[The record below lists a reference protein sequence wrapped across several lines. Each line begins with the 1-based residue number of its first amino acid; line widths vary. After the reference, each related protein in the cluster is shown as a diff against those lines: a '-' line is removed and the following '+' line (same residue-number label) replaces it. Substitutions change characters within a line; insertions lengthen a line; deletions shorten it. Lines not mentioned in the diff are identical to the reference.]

1 MFPSAGPR
9 RILRVLKS
17 PNYRIYT
24 TGSSVSLVGMWMQ
37 RVAVGW
43 LAWELTGSAAWL
55 GILAFAELCPT
66 VVIAPLAG
74 ALADRLDRLKALRLG
89 QSLMFLQS
97 LSLFSL
103 TVSDLIT
110 IWWLLALTLFH
121 GIVVAFNQPNRLALV
136 PSLVARDDLPAAVA
150 LNSVI
155 FNTAR
160 FVGPAAAGVAIVT
173 FGVAIAFAAKTLA
186 SAWFILA
193 LYRISLPHRAE
204 DGGPGAAGAL
214 AGIAEGL
221 GYVRRHGAIGPLLL
235 LLAAASV
242 CARPFVE
249 LLPGFADAVFAR
261 GAPGLAMMT
270 ATLGLGAMLTG
281 LWLAGRD
288 PARPLAPLALAS
300 PLLVAVAL
308 FGFVAAPSLA
318 LALPALF
325 LAGAGAV
332 TSGIATQTVLQLA
345 VAGPLRGRVMALYG
359 LIFRAGPGLGALV
372 MGAAS
377 EFFGLRLPV
386 AAGALLTVLAWA
398 LVWRR
403 RAAIAGASRRDDEYP
418 G

>member
-43 LAWELTGSAAWL
+43 LAWQLTGSAAWL

-160 FVGPAAAGVAIVT
+160 FVGPAAAGVAIV
-173 FGVAIAFAAKTLA
+173 
-186 SAWFILA
+186 S
-193 LYRISLPHRAE
+193 
-204 DGGPGAAGAL
+204 
-214 AGIAEGL
+214 
-221 GYVRRHGAIGPLLL
+221 
-235 LLAAASV
+235 
-242 CARPFVE
+242 
-249 LLPGFADAVFAR
+249 
-261 GAPGLAMMT
+261 
-270 ATLGLGAMLTG
+270 
-281 LWLAGRD
+281 
-288 PARPLAPLALAS
+288 
-300 PLLVAVAL
+300 
-308 FGFVAAPSLA
+308 
-318 LALPALF
+318 
-325 LAGAGAV
+325 
-332 TSGIATQTVLQLA
+332 
-345 VAGPLRGRVMALYG
+345 
-359 LIFRAGPGLGALV
+359 
-372 MGAAS
+372 
-377 EFFGLRLPV
+377 
-386 AAGALLTVLAWA
+386 
-398 LVWRR
+398 
-403 RAAIAGASRRDDEYP
+403 
-418 G
+418 

>member
-1 MFPSAGPR
+1 MSPSAGPR
-9 RILRVLKS
+9 RILRVLRT

-97 LSLFSL
+97 LTLFSL

-160 FVGPAAAGVAIVT
+160 FVGPAAAGVAIVSY
-173 FGVAIAFAAKTLA
+173 GVEVAFAAKTLA

-193 LYRISLPHRAE
+193 LFRIVLPRPAR
-204 DGGPGAAGAL
+204 GGGGAAGAL

-221 GYVRRHGAIGPLLL
+221 GYVRRHGAIAPLLL
-235 LLAAASV
+235 LLAAVSV

-249 LLPGFADAVFAR
+249 LLPGFADAVFAS

-270 ATLGLGAMLTG
+270 ATLGLGAMATG

-300 PLLVAVAL
+300 PLVGAVAL
-308 FGFVAAPSLA
+308 IGFVAAPSLA
-318 LALPALF
+318 LALPALL
-325 LAGAGAV
+325 LAGAAAV

-345 VAGPLRGRVMALYG
+345 VDGPLRGRVMALYG
-359 LIFRAGPGLGALV
+359 LIFRAGPGLGALI
-372 MGAAS
+372 MGGAS
-377 EFFGLRLPV
+377 ELLGLRLPV

-403 RAAIAGASRRDDEYP
+403 RAAVTAAARRDA
-418 G
+418 